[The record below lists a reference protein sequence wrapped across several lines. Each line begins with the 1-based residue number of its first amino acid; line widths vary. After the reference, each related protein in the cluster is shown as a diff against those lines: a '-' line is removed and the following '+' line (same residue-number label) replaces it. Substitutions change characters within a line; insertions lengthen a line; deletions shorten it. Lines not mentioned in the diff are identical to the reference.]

1 MNDIR
6 MEKIYD
12 VLINGMPL
20 TKYFLSKFGINE
32 SDIKELVDE
41 QRIVEVSEDTYELY
55 TLYDLYYYGVDL
67 LAKKEIK
74 KANACFKRCY
84 QLNPNNRIFLLQLLI
99 KSLKLR
105 EYEMFMKRFSKLEQ
119 IESGKH
125 QPDNNLYLYLINI
138 INPCSEE
145 YQDRLANMEYDD
157 IFLPNDSSEY
167 HLKEMNNIRHLIM
180 KMRYRAAIDELN
192 RIIFKDGYST
202 AEQEILRELLNQVLE
217 KEKENKLHLLDLAKI
232 GKYQDIISILKN
244 TSRTRYLSNHE
255 TYIVMISQAI
265 VELLDTGLIPEP
277 KIENTQCL
285 YKALLG
291 KNYALAQTINDKYMI
306 QSHPPLDYQI
316 MEILLRDLNNLTNK
330 LSKDESARDT
340 QPVSD
345 KSYFKSIEDIAY
357 FIQGENIVLDEA
369 IKKFK
374 LTSEDL
380 LIIKLIYARSYY
392 AEEMYLLGDIQ
403 VQEVEKHKDKTSRVL
418 KLLNEVR
425 TNKQFYKNRKQN
437 YVRTRRIESE
447 C

>member
-1 MNDIR
+1 MNDKR
-6 MEKIYD
+6 MEKIYE
-12 VLINGMPL
+12 VMLNGMPL

-41 QRIVEVSEDTYELY
+41 QRIVEVIEDTYELY
-55 TLYDLYYYGVDL
+55 TLYDLYYYGIDL

-74 KANACFKRCY
+74 KANACFKRCN
-84 QLNPNNRIFLLQLLI
+84 QLNHNNRTFLIQLLI

-105 EYEMFMKRFSKLEQ
+105 EYEMFMSRFFKLEQ
-119 IESGKH
+119 IEPEKH
-125 QPDNNLYLYLINI
+125 RADNNLYLYLINI
-138 INPCSEE
+138 ISPCPKE
-145 YQDRLANMEYDD
+145 YQERLANMEYDD

-180 KMRYRAAIDELN
+180 KQRYRAAIEELN

-202 AEQEILRELLNQVLE
+202 AEQEILRELLNQVVE
-217 KEKENKLHLLDLAKI
+217 KEKESKLHLLDLAKT
-232 GKYQDIISILKN
+232 GKYLDIISILK
-244 TSRTRYLSNHE
+244 TISRTRYLSNHE

-265 VELLDTGLIPEP
+265 IDLLDTGLIPES
-277 KIENTQCL
+277 KVENTQCL

-291 KNYALAQTINDKYMI
+291 KNFALAKAINDKYVI

-316 MEILLRDLNNLTNK
+316 MEILLRDLNNLINK
-330 LSKDESARDT
+330 ISKEESTRDT
-340 QPVSD
+340 QPVSN
-345 KSYFKSIEDIAY
+345 KNYFKSIEEIAY
-357 FIQGENIVLDEA
+357 FIQNENIDLDDA
-369 IKKFK
+369 IQKFN

-425 TNKQFYKNRKQN
+425 TNKQFYKNRRQK
-437 YVRTRRIESE
+437 YVRARRIESE